1 MLGLIFFLVFV
12 KKRLIRICHYYID
25 HRVVDDRGQYVN
37 STRLSHNQLVS
48 HLFPILELERDN
60 E

>member
-25 HRVVDDRGQYVN
+25 HRDDRGQYVS
-37 STRLSHNQLVS
+37 STRLTLNQLVS
-48 HLFPILELERDN
+48 HLLPILELERDN